1 MTSVGDAPSMAIP
14 SRQTPVAHLGL
25 PVLQRVDQA
34 IEAWAEAERDHLPL
48 WLPVALGAGI
58 AVWFS
63 LPDPRDWIAFV
74 TAALG
79 VALGGLALGG
89 GRRLARML
97 LLGGGAAALG
107 CLLVWARATWLA
119 APVLAGPTV
128 ATLTGEVERVQLL
141 AARDSV
147 RVVLALKDPALPPRV
162 RVTIA
167 NTDVPPHLA
176 RGDRLKLRARLVP
189 PPPPVL
195 PGGYDFAR
203 AAWFQQLG
211 ATGRAL
217 GTVER
222 VGEGGGAGLRDR
234 LTAHV
239 RGALA
244 PGAAGIAVALATGD
258 QGSVAEADA
267 EALRR
272 AGLAHLLS
280 VSGLHITA
288 VVGAAMLLTLHLL
301 ALSPRLALAWP
312 LPLIAGAA
320 GAVAGLFYTWLSG
333 AEVPIIR
340 ACIATLLVLGGLA
353 LGREAITL
361 RLIATGALVVL
372 LLWPESLVGASFQL
386 SFAAVTAI
394 VALHEHPPA
403 RAFFAARDEGGARRL
418 GRWLASLLLSGLA
431 VEIALAPIALFHF
444 HTQGLFGAL
453 ANIVA
458 IPLTTFVVMP
468 LEALALLADL
478 VGLGAPLW
486 WMAGKAIEGLL
497 ALAHAAAGAPGGVAT
512 LPTMPGGAFLAMLG
526 GGLMLCLLV
535 TRARWLGLAPFT
547 FGAIWAAAT
556 PAPDLLVTGEG
567 KHLALR
573 RPGGDYALLRP
584 GARDYVRR
592 VLGES
597 AGSDAPLTDLDD
609 YPGARCT
616 RDTCTAEV
624 RRDGRSLRVLAT
636 RSPYLLPVPALNR
649 ACAQV
654 DLVVSD
660 RALPRGC
667 KPRWL
672 RLDRQMLVRTGGLT
686 IRAAPTPTITSV
698 AAEAGRHPWRDPVDS
713 VRARQSAGTGR
724 RPAPAPQ

>member
-25 PVLQRVDQA
+25 PVLQRVDRA
-34 IEAWAEAERDHLPL
+34 FEAWAEAERDHLPL

-58 AVWFS
+58 GAWFA
-63 LPDPRDWIAFV
+63 LPDPRGWIAFV
-74 TAALG
+74 VAALG
-79 VALGGLALGG
+79 LALAGVALGG
-89 GRRLARML
+89 GRRSARIL
-97 LLGGGAAALG
+97 ILGGGAAALG
-107 CLLVWARATWLA
+107 CVLVWTRAMWLA

-128 ATLTGEVERVQLL
+128 ASMTGHVERVQLL

-147 RVVLALKDPALPPRV
+147 RVVLALQDPTLPPRV
-162 RVTIA
+162 RVTIPSA
-167 NTDVPPHLA
+167 DAPPHLA
-176 RGDRLKLRARLVP
+176 RGDRLRLRARLVP
-189 PPPPVL
+189 PPAAVL

-211 ATGRAL
+211 ATGRTL
-217 GTVER
+217 GRVER
-222 VGEGGGAGLRDR
+222 LGEGSGAGLRDR
-234 LTAHV
+234 LSAHV
-239 RGALA
+239 RTALA
-244 PGAAGIAVALATGD
+244 PQAAGIAVALATGD
-258 QGSVAEADA
+258 QGSVGEADA

-333 AEVPIIR
+333 AEVPTIR

-394 VALHEHPPA
+394 VALHEYAPA
-403 RAFFAARDEGGARRL
+403 RAFFAARDEGGFRRA
-418 GRWLASLLLSGLA
+418 GRGIVSLLLSGLA

-444 HTQGLFGAL
+444 HTQGLYGAL

-478 VGLGAPLW
+478 AGLGAPLW
-486 WMAGKAIEGLL
+486 WLAGRAIAGLL
-497 ALAHAAAGAPGGVAT
+497 GLAHAAAAAPGGVAT
-512 LPTMPGGAFLAMLG
+512 LPTMPAGAFLAMLG
-526 GGLMLCLLV
+526 GGLTLCLLV
-535 TRARWLGLAPFT
+535 TRIRWLGLLPFAI
-547 FGAIWAAAT
+547 GALWAAAG
-556 PAPDLLVTGEG
+556 PAPDLLVTGDG
-567 KHLALR
+567 RHLALR

-597 AGSDAPLTDLDD
+597 AGSDAPLVDLDD
-609 YPGARCT
+609 HPGARCT
-616 RDTCTAEV
+616 RDTCTAQV
-624 RRDGRSLRVLAT
+624 GRDGQSLRVLAT
-636 RSPYLLPVPALNR
+636 RSPYLLPVAMLNR
-649 ACAQV
+649 ACARV
-654 DLVVSD
+654 DVVVSD
-660 RALPRGC
+660 RPLPRGC
-667 KPRWL
+667 RPRWL
-672 RLDRQMLVRTGGLT
+672 RLDRVVLARTGGLT
-686 IRAAPTPTITSV
+686 IRLAPKPIV
-698 AAEAGRHPWRDPVDS
+698 ATVADTAGSHPWVDPAGPP
-713 VRARQSAGTGR
+713 RASR
-724 RPAPAPQ
+724 